1 MRRILPRPL
10 RKGDVIAIVA
20 PGGPVDRGR
29 LVRGLARLSAA
40 GFVPETAAGL
50 LHREGYLAGD
60 DRHRAAQMEW
70 ALTLP
75 EARAVMAARGG
86 YGTTRLLPLLD
97 WRRAAARPKLL
108 IGYSDVTAL
117 LAYVSTR
124 LRTAAVHGPMA
135 ATADLAYRP
144 DRNALEAFVRLV
156 GGHVSPRE
164 PWGLPCERLRGGA
177 AEGIL
182 TGGCLSVLTA
192 LLGTPYEPDFRGA
205 LLFLEDVREPSYR
218 IDRMLTQW
226 VQSGRLRRIRGIVAA
241 KIAPVKPEEEGE
253 IRKVFASAGKR
264 LSVPVWYGFP
274 AGHTRP
280 NYPLPFGVRARI
292 DARGRLFLLES
303 PVAAT

>member
-1 MRRILPRPL
+1 MMRKVRPAPL
-10 RKGDVIAIVA
+10 RKGDVIAVVA
-20 PGGPVDRGR
+20 PAGPVDPARLSRGIS
-29 LVRGLARLSAA
+29 RLSAA
-40 GFVPETAAGL
+40 GFVPEIAKGVL
-50 LHREGYLAGD
+50 DRDGYLAGND
-60 DRHRAAQMEW
+60 GHRAAQMEW

-75 EARAVMAARGG
+75 EARGVMAARGG
-86 YGTTRLLPLLD
+86 YGTTRLLPFVD
-97 WRRAAARPKLL
+97 WNKAAARPRLL
-108 IGYSDVTAL
+108 IGYSDITAI

-124 LRTAAVHGPMA
+124 LRLTAIHGPMA
-135 ATADLAYRP
+135 AADLAGRP
-144 DRNALEAFVRLV
+144 DRDALDAFVRLV
-156 GGHVSPRE
+156 GGNVPPRE
-164 PWGLPCERLRGGA
+164 PWGAPCERLRGGS

-205 LLFLEDVREPSYR
+205 LLFLEEVREPPYR

-226 VQSGRLRRIRGIVAA
+226 VQSGRLRKVAGIVAG
-241 KIAPVKPEEEGE
+241 KIAPMDKGGEEE
-253 IRKVFASAGKR
+253 IRKLFASVGKR

-280 NYPLPFGVRARI
+280 NFPLPFGVRARI